1 MMNEAPSG
9 VPAGEIAFTQHRGL
23 VSRQQQDALLVG
35 GDLHQSPNLPARLL
49 VTEGTSGLC
58 ALADGVASSPCP
70 QRASRAVLEA
80 LRTLD
85 DRQATWLQDG
95 WIGPRLIRQH
105 VHVQLCRQLAR
116 DRRTRGAAS
125 TLALLQWRGHR
136 CSLVNVGD
144 SRIYR
149 IGGDGRWERL
159 SRDHTYF
166 ESMVER
172 GEIARDQSVGQLYH
186 DLEHMLMADEEE
198 DGFAIHWRQLDS
210 AAGDTFLLCTDGLHD
225 TLGEAQLAAL
235 YRPDRPLQEQ
245 AAAYLDAVLRAGAP
259 DNASLILVRL
269 ADSDALSNAVQP
281 VTPWPG

>member
-1 MMNEAPSG
+1 MNEAPLIVS
-9 VPAGEIAFTQHRGL
+9 AGKIAFTQHCGL
-23 VSRQQQDALLVG
+23 LSQEQQDTLLVG
-35 GDLHQSPNLPARLL
+35 GDLYQSPNLPARLL
-49 VTEGTSGLC
+49 VIEGTRGLC

-70 QRASRAVLEA
+70 QRASQAVLEA

-95 WIGPRLIRQH
+95 WIGPRLIRRH
-105 VHVQLCRQLAR
+105 VHAHLCRQLAR

-198 DGFAIHWRQLDS
+198 DSFAIHWRQVDG
-210 AAGDTFLLCTDGLHD
+210 AAGDTFMLCTDGLHD
-225 TLGEAQLAAL
+225 TLGETQLAAL
-235 YRPDRPLQEQ
+235 YRPGRSLREQ
-245 AAAYLDAVLRAGAP
+245 AAAYREAVLRAGAP
-259 DNASLILVRL
+259 DNVSLILVRL

>member
-49 VTEGTSGLC
+49 MTAGTRGFC

-70 QRASRAVLEA
+70 QRASQAVLEA

-95 WIGPRLIRQH
+95 WIGPRLIRRH
-105 VHVQLCRQLAR
+105 VHAHLCRQLAR

-149 IGGDGRWERL
+149 IDGDGRWERL

-198 DGFAIHWRQLDS
+198 DGFAIHWRQVDG

-225 TLGEAQLAAL
+225 TLGEARLAAL
-235 YRPDRPLQEQ
+235 YRPARPLREQ
-245 AAAYLDAVLRAGAP
+245 AAAYLEAVLQAGAP
-259 DNASLILVRL
+259 DNVSLILVRL
-269 ADSDALSNAVQP
+269 AVSEALSNAV
-281 VTPWPG
+281 

>member
-1 MMNEAPSG
+1 MNEAPSG
-9 VPAGEIAFTQHRGL
+9 VPAGELAFAQHRGL

-35 GDLHQSPNLPARLL
+35 GDLHQSPNLLARLL
-49 VTEGTSGLC
+49 VVEGTSGLC

-80 LRTLD
+80 LNTVD
-85 DRQATWLQDG
+85 SRQETWLQDG
-95 WIGPRLIRQH
+95 WIGPRLIRRH
-105 VHVQLCRQLAR
+105 VHAQLCRQLAR

-125 TLALLQWRGHR
+125 TLALLQWRGNR

-149 IGGDGRWERL
+149 IDRGGRWERL

-172 GEIARDQSVGQLYH
+172 GEITRDQSVGQLYH

-198 DGFAIHWRQLDS
+198 DGFAIHWRQVDG
-210 AAGDTFLLCTDGLHD
+210 AAGDTFMLCTDGLHD

-235 YRPDRPLQEQ
+235 YRPDRPLREQ
-245 AAAYLDAVLRAGAP
+245 AAGYLDAVLRAGAP
-259 DNASLILVRL
+259 DNVSLILVRL
-269 ADSDALSNAVQP
+269 AVSDTLSNAV
-281 VTPWPG
+281 